1 MKKRALLILVLAAS
15 LLLCACGKSEA
26 AAAADEQI
34 ASIGEVKIE
43 SITLSKNAAELKEG
57 ESVTLSAVV
66 APENATESYG
76 WKSADE
82 SVATVDENGVVTAV
96 APGNTNIL
104 AMSESGKTAACSV
117 TVAAPTAYEQLNDA
131 ERELFDYMTGAMLK
145 SFYNA
150 SAVRI
155 RKIYNSASSDTVQAI
170 IVDLEGTNRL
180 GGTTYDLFGIFHVG
194 DTIVALPC
202 GDGEIDLSQPMP
214 GCNGP
219 RKDQR
224 RAGGVLGRRWDARL
238 KPTLPPFRRKAP
250 HGGREAPPVGC
261 LSNRRG
267 ICFTLLFCFRPVRSS
282 LPRSRRA
289 FRFP

>member
-1 MKKRALLILVLAAS
+1 MKKRCILLLVLAVS
-15 LLLCACGKSEA
+15 LLLCSC
-26 AAAADEQI
+26 
-34 ASIGEVKIE
+34 GEVKIE

-57 ESVTLSAVV
+57 ESVTLSTVV

-82 SVATVDENGVVTAV
+82 GVATVDENGVVTAV

-104 AMSESGKTAACSV
+104 AVSESGKTAACSV
-117 TVAAPTAYEQLNDA
+117 TVAAPTAYELLDDA
-131 ERELFDYMTGAMLK
+131 ERELFDYMTGTMLK

-214 GCNGP
+214 TDVMDPAKINAALAEYW
-219 RKDQR
+219 DD
-224 RAGGVLGRRWDARL
+224 AGM
-238 KPTLPPFRRKAP
+238 
-250 HGGREAPPVGC
+250 HG
-261 LSNRRG
+261 
-267 ICFTLLFCFRPVRSS
+267 
-282 LPRSRRA
+282 
-289 FRFP
+289 

>member
-1 MKKRALLILVLAAS
+1 MKKRHILLLVLAVS
-15 LLLCACGKSEA
+15 LLLCSC
-26 AAAADEQI
+26 
-34 ASIGEVKIE
+34 GEVKIE

-66 APENATESYG
+66 APENTTESYG

-82 SVATVDENGVVTAV
+82 GVATVDENGVVTAV

-104 AMSESGKTAACSV
+104 AVSESGKTASCSV

-214 GCNGP
+214 TDVMDPAKINAALAEYW
-219 RKDQR
+219 DD
-224 RAGGVLGRRWDARL
+224 AGM
-238 KPTLPPFRRKAP
+238 
-250 HGGREAPPVGC
+250 HG
-261 LSNRRG
+261 
-267 ICFTLLFCFRPVRSS
+267 
-282 LPRSRRA
+282 
-289 FRFP
+289 

>member
-1 MKKRALLILVLAAS
+1 MKKRHILLLVLAVS
-15 LLLCACGKSEA
+15 LLLCSC
-26 AAAADEQI
+26 
-34 ASIGEVKIE
+34 GEVKIE

-104 AMSESGKTAACSV
+104 AVSESGKTAACSV
-117 TVAAPTAYEQLNDA
+117 TVAAPTAYELLNDA
-131 ERELFDYMTGAMLK
+131 ERELFDYMTGTMLK

-214 GCNGP
+214 TDVIDPAKINAALAEYW
-219 RKDQR
+219 DD
-224 RAGGVLGRRWDARL
+224 AGM
-238 KPTLPPFRRKAP
+238 
-250 HGGREAPPVGC
+250 HG
-261 LSNRRG
+261 
-267 ICFTLLFCFRPVRSS
+267 
-282 LPRSRRA
+282 
-289 FRFP
+289 

>member
-1 MKKRALLILVLAAS
+1 MKKRHILLLVLAVS
-15 LLLCACGKSEA
+15 LLLCSC
-26 AAAADEQI
+26 
-34 ASIGEVKIE
+34 GEVKIE

-104 AMSESGKTAACSV
+104 AVSESGKTAACSV

-131 ERELFDYMTGAMLK
+131 ERELFDYMTGTMLK

-202 GDGEIDLSQPMP
+202 GDREIDLSQPMP
-214 GCNGP
+214 TDVMDPAKINAALAEYW
-219 RKDQR
+219 DD
-224 RAGGVLGRRWDARL
+224 AGM
-238 KPTLPPFRRKAP
+238 
-250 HGGREAPPVGC
+250 
-261 LSNRRG
+261 RG
-267 ICFTLLFCFRPVRSS
+267 
-282 LPRSRRA
+282 
-289 FRFP
+289 

>member
-82 SVATVDENGVVTAV
+82 GVATVDENGVVTAV

-104 AMSESGKTAACSV
+104 AVSESGKTAACSV
-117 TVAAPTAYEQLNDA
+117 TVAAPTAYELLNDA
-131 ERELFDYMTGAMLK
+131 ERELFDYMTGTMLE

-155 RKIYNSASSDTVQAI
+155 RKIYNNPASSDTVQGI

-180 GGTTYDLFGIFHVG
+180 GGTTYDLYGIFRLRDQVFF
-194 DTIVALPC
+194 LPC

-214 GCNGP
+214 TDVMDPAKINAALEEYWSNVGM
-219 RKDQR
+219 
-224 RAGGVLGRRWDARL
+224 
-238 KPTLPPFRRKAP
+238 
-250 HGGREAPPVGC
+250 HG
-261 LSNRRG
+261 
-267 ICFTLLFCFRPVRSS
+267 
-282 LPRSRRA
+282 
-289 FRFP
+289 

>member
-1 MKKRALLILVLAAS
+1 MKKRHILLLVLAVS
-15 LLLCACGKSEA
+15 LLLCSC
-26 AAAADEQI
+26 
-34 ASIGEVKIE
+34 GEVKIE

-82 SVATVDENGVVTAV
+82 GVATVDENGVVTAV

-104 AMSESGKTAACSV
+104 AVSESGKTAACSV
-117 TVAAPTAYEQLNDA
+117 TVAAPTAYELLNDA
-131 ERELFDYMTGAMLK
+131 ERELFDYMTGTMLK

-214 GCNGP
+214 TDVMDPAKINAALAEYW
-219 RKDQR
+219 DD
-224 RAGGVLGRRWDARL
+224 AGM
-238 KPTLPPFRRKAP
+238 
-250 HGGREAPPVGC
+250 HG
-261 LSNRRG
+261 
-267 ICFTLLFCFRPVRSS
+267 
-282 LPRSRRA
+282 
-289 FRFP
+289 

>member
-1 MKKRALLILVLAAS
+1 MKKRHILLLVLAVS
-15 LLLCACGKSEA
+15 LLLCSC
-26 AAAADEQI
+26 
-34 ASIGEVKIE
+34 GEVKIE

-82 SVATVDENGVVTAV
+82 GVATVDENGVVTAV

-104 AMSESGKTAACSV
+104 AVSESGKTAACSV
-117 TVAAPTAYEQLNDA
+117 TVAAPTAYELLNDA
-131 ERELFDYMTGAMLK
+131 ERELFDYMTGTMLK

-202 GDGEIDLSQPMP
+202 GDREIDLSQPMP
-214 GCNGP
+214 TDVMDPAKINAALAEYWSNVGM
-219 RKDQR
+219 
-224 RAGGVLGRRWDARL
+224 
-238 KPTLPPFRRKAP
+238 
-250 HGGREAPPVGC
+250 HG
-261 LSNRRG
+261 
-267 ICFTLLFCFRPVRSS
+267 
-282 LPRSRRA
+282 
-289 FRFP
+289 

>member
-1 MKKRALLILVLAAS
+1 MKKRHILLLVLAVS
-15 LLLCACGKSEA
+15 LLLCSC
-26 AAAADEQI
+26 
-34 ASIGEVKIE
+34 GEVKIE

-82 SVATVDENGVVTAV
+82 GVATVDENGVVTAV

-104 AMSESGKTAACSV
+104 AVSESGKTAACSV
-117 TVAAPTAYEQLNDA
+117 TVAAPTAYELLNDA
-131 ERELFDYMTGAMLK
+131 ERELFDYMTGTMLK

-202 GDGEIDLSQPMP
+202 GDREIDLSQPMP
-214 GCNGP
+214 TDVMDPAKINAALAEYW
-219 RKDQR
+219 RN
-224 RAGGVLGRRWDARL
+224 
-238 KPTLPPFRRKAP
+238 
-250 HGGREAPPVGC
+250 VGMK
-261 LSNRRG
+261 G
-267 ICFTLLFCFRPVRSS
+267 
-282 LPRSRRA
+282 
-289 FRFP
+289 

>member
-1 MKKRALLILVLAAS
+1 MKKRRILLLVLAVS
-15 LLLCACGKSEA
+15 LLLCSC
-26 AAAADEQI
+26 
-34 ASIGEVKIE
+34 GEVKIE

-66 APENATESYG
+66 APENATERYG

-82 SVATVDENGVVTAV
+82 GVATVDENGVVTAV

-104 AMSESGKTAACSV
+104 AVSESGKTAACSV
-117 TVAAPTAYEQLNDA
+117 TVAAPTAYELLNDA
-131 ERELFDYMTGAMLK
+131 ERELFDYMTGTMLK

-214 GCNGP
+214 TDVMDPAKINAALAEYW
-219 RKDQR
+219 DD
-224 RAGGVLGRRWDARL
+224 AGM
-238 KPTLPPFRRKAP
+238 
-250 HGGREAPPVGC
+250 HG
-261 LSNRRG
+261 
-267 ICFTLLFCFRPVRSS
+267 
-282 LPRSRRA
+282 
-289 FRFP
+289 

>member
-1 MKKRALLILVLAAS
+1 MKKRRILLLVLAVS
-15 LLLCACGKSEA
+15 LLLCSC
-26 AAAADEQI
+26 
-34 ASIGEVKIE
+34 GEVKIE

-82 SVATVDENGVVTAV
+82 GVATVDENGVVTAV

-104 AMSESGKTAACSV
+104 ALSESGKTAACSV
-117 TVAAPTAYEQLNDA
+117 TVAAPTAYELLNDA
-131 ERELFDYMTGAMLK
+131 ERELFDYMTGTMLK

-214 GCNGP
+214 TDVMDPAKINAALAEYW
-219 RKDQR
+219 DD
-224 RAGGVLGRRWDARL
+224 AGM
-238 KPTLPPFRRKAP
+238 
-250 HGGREAPPVGC
+250 HG
-261 LSNRRG
+261 
-267 ICFTLLFCFRPVRSS
+267 
-282 LPRSRRA
+282 
-289 FRFP
+289 

>member
-1 MKKRALLILVLAAS
+1 MKKRCILLLVLAVS
-15 LLLCACGKSEA
+15 LLLCSC
-26 AAAADEQI
+26 
-34 ASIGEVKIE
+34 GEVKIE

-57 ESVTLSAVV
+57 ESVTLSTVV

-82 SVATVDENGVVTAV
+82 GVATVDENGVVTAV

-104 AMSESGKTAACSV
+104 AVSESGKTAACSV
-117 TVAAPTAYEQLNDA
+117 TVAAPTAYELLNDA
-131 ERELFDYMTGAMLK
+131 ERELFDYMTGTMLK

-214 GCNGP
+214 TDVMDPAKINAALAEYW
-219 RKDQR
+219 DD
-224 RAGGVLGRRWDARL
+224 AGM
-238 KPTLPPFRRKAP
+238 
-250 HGGREAPPVGC
+250 HG
-261 LSNRRG
+261 
-267 ICFTLLFCFRPVRSS
+267 
-282 LPRSRRA
+282 
-289 FRFP
+289 

>member
-214 GCNGP
+214 TDVMDPAKINAALAEYW
-219 RKDQR
+219 DD
-224 RAGGVLGRRWDARL
+224 AGM
-238 KPTLPPFRRKAP
+238 
-250 HGGREAPPVGC
+250 HG
-261 LSNRRG
+261 
-267 ICFTLLFCFRPVRSS
+267 
-282 LPRSRRA
+282 
-289 FRFP
+289 

>member
-1 MKKRALLILVLAAS
+1 MKKRHILLLVLAVS
-15 LLLCACGKSEA
+15 LLLCSC
-26 AAAADEQI
+26 
-34 ASIGEVKIE
+34 GEVKIE

-57 ESVTLSAVV
+57 ESVTLSTVV

-104 AMSESGKTAACSV
+104 AVSESGKTAACSV
-117 TVAAPTAYEQLNDA
+117 TVAAPTAYELLNDA
-131 ERELFDYMTGAMLK
+131 ERELFDYMTGTMLE

-214 GCNGP
+214 TDVMDPAKINAALAEYW
-219 RKDQR
+219 DD
-224 RAGGVLGRRWDARL
+224 AGM
-238 KPTLPPFRRKAP
+238 
-250 HGGREAPPVGC
+250 HG
-261 LSNRRG
+261 
-267 ICFTLLFCFRPVRSS
+267 
-282 LPRSRRA
+282 
-289 FRFP
+289 

>member
-1 MKKRALLILVLAAS
+1 MKKRHILLLMLAVS
-15 LLLCACGKSEA
+15 LLLCSC
-26 AAAADEQI
+26 
-34 ASIGEVKIE
+34 GEVKIE

-82 SVATVDENGVVTAV
+82 GVATVDENGVVTAV

-104 AMSESGKTAACSV
+104 AVSESGKTAACSV

-131 ERELFDYMTGAMLK
+131 ERELFDYMTGTMLK

-214 GCNGP
+214 TDVMDPAKINAALAEYW
-219 RKDQR
+219 DD
-224 RAGGVLGRRWDARL
+224 AGM
-238 KPTLPPFRRKAP
+238 
-250 HGGREAPPVGC
+250 HG
-261 LSNRRG
+261 
-267 ICFTLLFCFRPVRSS
+267 
-282 LPRSRRA
+282 
-289 FRFP
+289 

>member
-1 MKKRALLILVLAAS
+1 MKRRRILLLVLAVS
-15 LLLCACGKSEA
+15 LLLCSC
-26 AAAADEQI
+26 
-34 ASIGEVKIE
+34 GEVKIE

-104 AMSESGKTAACSV
+104 AVSESGKTAACSV
-117 TVAAPTAYEQLNDA
+117 TVAAPTAYELLNDA
-131 ERELFDYMTGAMLK
+131 ERGLFNYMTGTMLE

-155 RKIYNSASSDTVQAI
+155 RKIYNNPASSDTVQGI

-180 GGTTYDLFGIFHVG
+180 GGTTYDLYGIFRLRDQVFF
-194 DTIVALPC
+194 LPC

-214 GCNGP
+214 TDVMDPAKINAALEEYWSNVGM
-219 RKDQR
+219 
-224 RAGGVLGRRWDARL
+224 
-238 KPTLPPFRRKAP
+238 
-250 HGGREAPPVGC
+250 HG
-261 LSNRRG
+261 
-267 ICFTLLFCFRPVRSS
+267 
-282 LPRSRRA
+282 
-289 FRFP
+289 

>member
-1 MKKRALLILVLAAS
+1 MKKRRILLLVLAVS
-15 LLLCACGKSEA
+15 LLLCSC
-26 AAAADEQI
+26 
-34 ASIGEVKIE
+34 GEVKIE

-104 AMSESGKTAACSV
+104 AVSESGKTAACSV
-117 TVAAPTAYEQLNDA
+117 TVAAPTAYELLNDA
-131 ERELFDYMTGAMLK
+131 ERGLFDYMTGTMLE

-155 RKIYNSASSDTVQAI
+155 RKIYNNPASSDTVQGI

-214 GCNGP
+214 TDVMDPAKINAALAEYW
-219 RKDQR
+219 DD
-224 RAGGVLGRRWDARL
+224 AGM
-238 KPTLPPFRRKAP
+238 
-250 HGGREAPPVGC
+250 HG
-261 LSNRRG
+261 
-267 ICFTLLFCFRPVRSS
+267 
-282 LPRSRRA
+282 
-289 FRFP
+289 